1 VIKKIFDRIR
11 FFSRR
16 RQEPYFSFYR
26 LLGFYPKN
34 IEYYQLAVRHRSVS
48 RQINHRILSN
58 ERLEFLGD
66 ATLNSIVSD
75 ILYNRYPNA
84 QEGFLTDT
92 RSKIV
97 KRDSLNLLA
106 VKIGLDKLVIST
118 KQINRHTNNNVYG
131 NAMEALIGAIY
142 LDRGYRKCKQF
153 VEDRLFGHFIDLDKV
168 TKDEVNFK
176 SRLIEWCQKRH
187 LQMQFVLLEDISEKN
202 NNHTFTSALEIDG
215 NHICEG
221 FGSSKKRS
229 EQHAARIALKM
240 IDEGKLSVEEV
251 EEDI

>member
-1 VIKKIFDRIR
+1 MR
-11 FFSRR
+11 FLSRKNR
-16 RQEPYFSFYR
+16 REPYLSFYR

-34 IEYYQLAVRHRSVS
+34 IEYYRLAVRHRSVLYVKN
-48 RQINHRILSN
+48 RHVLSN

-66 ATLNSIVSD
+66 AVLNVIVSE

-84 QEGFLTDT
+84 KEGFLTDT

-97 KRDSLNLLA
+97 KRDSLNQLA
-106 VKIGLDKLVIST
+106 VSTGLNKLVVST
-118 KQINRHTNNNVYG
+118 KNANRHTNTNIYG
-131 NAMEALIGAIY
+131 NAMEALIGAVF
-142 LDRGYRKCKQF
+142 LDCGYRKCKQF
-153 VEDRLFGHFIDLDKV
+153 VEKRLFGYFIDLDKI
-168 TKDEVNFK
+168 TENEVNFK